1 MRVLVSY
8 HLIHEVLLNRPG
20 FVEEADQLWE
30 LMRSGQIQGYM
41 TQQGLDIIY
50 LDLLDAEGENKAE
63 EILCQIK
70 KVVGICSITRTI
82 REQARVTRFSGGKA
96 VSLSSVNS
104 TIRVQARVSQLD
116 YESAI
121 ELVCAIEN
129 GFDAI
134 VTQHPQSFNE
144 DDLVITATDLLHQ
157 QRGESTSLKIIQQLN
172 DAYYNNKSLP
182 LVQFYPLEVNR
193 YLTYRIRSS
202 ITTALKVFEIIKEK
216 GISGID
222 STELATKAGL
232 SEKTTNS
239 IVLDLQNFHIIFRQD
254 GKILVKPSLLNWSH
268 EKITDYLAETLKCH
282 VVTQEVYKQLR
293 PGELITR
300 WRLQELIADVSPQE
314 KSVIPKSSRDY
325 ISRMLPWF
333 FFTGLLE
340 DRGNGRIARPIG
352 VGKQKG
358 KLKEDSEVQQLE
370 LFAEDWNSDPSL
382 VEAHAAGVSV
392 TSQKT
397 SSHHRSAIDLLDELP
412 GQRLFKTPEAVD
424 QYLQEERDSW
434 DN

>member
-8 HLIHEVLLNRPG
+8 HLIHEVFLNRPG

-41 TQQGLDIIY
+41 TQRGLDIIY
-50 LDLLDAEGENKAE
+50 LDLIDAEGEDKVE
-63 EILCQIK
+63 ERICQIK

-82 REQARVTRFSGGKA
+82 REQARATYLSDGKA
-96 VSLSSVNS
+96 ISISSVNS
-104 TIRVQARVSQLD
+104 TIREQERVNSMD

-121 ELVCAIEN
+121 ELICTIAN

-134 VTQHPQSFNE
+134 VTQHPQNFNG
-144 DDLVITATDLLHQ
+144 DDLVITVKELLDQ
-157 QRGESTSLKIIQQLN
+157 QSESIFLEIIQQLN
-172 DAYYNNKSLP
+172 DAYYNNKALP
-182 LVQFYPLEVNR
+182 LVQFHPLEVNR

-202 ITTALKVFEIIKEK
+202 ITTAFKVFEIIKEK
-216 GISGID
+216 GSSGID
-222 STELATKAGL
+222 STELATKVGL
-232 SEKTTNS
+232 SKKTTNS
-239 IVLDLQNFHIIFRQD
+239 VVLDLQNFHIIFRQD
-254 GKILVKPSLLNWSH
+254 GKIVVKPSLLNWSH

-282 VVTQEVYKQLR
+282 VVTQEVYKQFS
-293 PGELITR
+293 PGEPTTR
-300 WRLQELIADVSPQE
+300 WRLQELIADVSPKE
-314 KSVIPKSSRDY
+314 KLVIPKSSRDY

-340 DRGNGRIARPIG
+340 DRGNGIIARPIR

-382 VEAHAAGVSV
+382 VEAHAAGASV
-392 TSQKT
+392 IPPKT
-397 SSHHRSAIDLLDELP
+397 SSHQRSAIELLDELP

-424 QYLQEERDSW
+424 QYLQEERGSW

>member
-182 LVQFYPLEVNR
+182 LVQFCPLEVNR

-216 GISGID
+216 GISGIN

-397 SSHHRSAIDLLDELP
+397 SSHHRYAIDLLDELP

>member
-41 TQQGLDIIY
+41 TQWGLDIIY
-50 LDLLDAEGENKAE
+50 LDLLDAEGEDKAE

-82 REQARVTRFSGGKA
+82 REQTRATYFSDGKA
-96 VSLSSVNS
+96 ISISSVNS
-104 TIRVQARVSQLD
+104 TIREKERVNSMD
-116 YESAI
+116 YGSAI
-121 ELVCAIEN
+121 ELVCAIEK

-134 VTQHPQSFNE
+134 VTQHPQNFNG
-144 DDLVITATDLLHQ
+144 DDLVITVKELLDQ
-157 QRGESTSLKIIQQLN
+157 QSESTFLEIIQQLN
-172 DAYYNNKSLP
+172 DAYYNNKPLP
-182 LVQFYPLEVNR
+182 FDQFHPLEVNR

-216 GISGID
+216 GSSGID

-232 SEKTTNS
+232 SKKTTNS
-239 IVLDLQNFHIIFRQD
+239 VVLDLQNFHIIFRQD
-254 GKILVKPSLLNWSH
+254 GKIVVKPSLLNWSH
-268 EKITDYLAETLKCH
+268 EKITDYLAETLKGH
-282 VVTQEVYKQLR
+282 VVTQEVYKQFR
-293 PGELITR
+293 PGEPTTR

-370 LFAEDWNSDPSL
+370 LFPEDWNSDPDL
-382 VEAHAAGVSV
+382 VDANVVGVSV
-392 TSQKT
+392 TSQKK
-397 SSHHRSAIDLLDELP
+397 SSYPSAIDLLDELP

-424 QYLQEERDSW
+424 QYLQEERGSW

>member
-30 LMRSGQIQGYM
+30 LMRSGQIQGYI
-41 TQQGLDIIY
+41 TQRGLDIIY
-50 LDLLDAEGENKAE
+50 LDLLDAEGEDKAE
-63 EILCQIK
+63 EIICQIK
-70 KVVGICSITRTI
+70 KIVGICSITRTI
-82 REQARVTRFSGGKA
+82 REQARATYFSDEKA
-96 VSLSSVNS
+96 ISISSVNS
-104 TIRVQARVSQLD
+104 TIREQERVNSMD
-116 YESAI
+116 YGSAI
-121 ELVCAIEN
+121 ELVCAIEK

-134 VTQHPQSFNE
+134 VTQHPQNFNG
-144 DDLVITATDLLHQ
+144 DDLVITVKELLDQ
-157 QRGESTSLKIIQQLN
+157 QSESTFLEIIQQLN
-172 DAYYNNKSLP
+172 DTYYNNKALP
-182 LVQFYPLEVNR
+182 LVQFHPLEVNR

-216 GISGID
+216 GSSGID
-222 STELATKAGL
+222 STELATQAGL
-232 SEKTTNS
+232 SKKTTNS
-239 IVLDLQNFHIIFRQD
+239 VVLDLQNFHIIFRQD
-254 GKILVKPSLLNWSH
+254 GKIVVKPSLLNWSH

-282 VVTQEVYKQLR
+282 VVTQEVYKQFR
-293 PGELITR
+293 PGEPTTR
-300 WRLQELIADVSPQE
+300 WRLQELIADVSPKD

-370 LFAEDWNSDPSL
+370 LFPEDWNSDPDL
-382 VEAHAAGVSV
+382 VDANAVGVSV
-392 TSQKT
+392 TSQKK
-397 SSHHRSAIDLLDELP
+397 SSYPSAIDLLDELP

-424 QYLQEERDSW
+424 QYLQEERGSW

>member
-41 TQQGLDIIY
+41 TQRGLDIIY
-50 LDLLDAEGENKAE
+50 IDLLNSEGEDNAE
-63 EILCQIK
+63 EKVSKIK
-70 KVVGICSITRTI
+70 EVVGICPVNRTI
-82 REQARVTRFSGGKA
+82 REQARATRLSDGKA
-96 VSLSSVNS
+96 ISISSVNS
-104 TIRVQARVSQLD
+104 TIREQARVSHLD

-121 ELVCAIEN
+121 ELVCAIAN

-134 VTQHPQSFNE
+134 VTQHPQNFNG
-144 DDLVITATDLLHQ
+144 DDLVITVTELLDQ
-157 QRGESTSLKIIQQLN
+157 QSESTFLAIIQQLN
-172 DAYYNNKSLP
+172 DAYYNNKPLP

-202 ITTALKVFEIIKEK
+202 ITTALKVFETIKEK
-216 GISGID
+216 GSSGID
-222 STELATKAGL
+222 STELATQAGL
-232 SEKTTNS
+232 SKKTTNS

-254 GKILVKPSLLNWSH
+254 GKIVLKPSLLNWSQ
-268 EKITDYLAETLKCH
+268 EKITDYLGETLKYH

-300 WRLQELIADVSPQE
+300 WRLQELIADVSPKE

-340 DRGNGRIARPIG
+340 DRGNGIIARPIG

-370 LFAEDWNSDPSL
+370 LFAEDWNYDPDL
-382 VEAHAAGVSV
+382 VEANAAGASIIPP
-392 TSQKT
+392 KT
-397 SSHHRSAIDLLDELP
+397 LSHHRSTVDLLDELP